1 MKLDPILPLWVL
13 IPLMLAGV
21 GACIAAAKKSRRRFV
36 WSRRALAVVLLAGI
50 ALRPGAANAQG
61 ASVTTDLDVYFL
73 VDRTASI
80 VAEDYDGRR
89 PRLEGVKADLIALAR
104 DLPGARYALIGFDNN
119 VVDLMPLTN
128 DLDAFRVTVEILH
141 PEMTTYSTG
150 SSPRLPVEQVGLRL
164 RAAADQ
170 DPDRRRVLVI
180 VTDGEETAE
189 EAASDSFAPL
199 ADLIDGG
206 VVLGYGTETGG
217 QMREWR
223 GITGPAGAPLIQD
236 PATGT
241 AAISRIDETNLRD
254 IAAELK
260 VSYVHRDGPGG
271 IDAVVGEL
279 GTGRGEQVSGSQLTV
294 TEDRGWLLAW
304 PLLVI
309 ALVEIAAV
317 VVELARTSGTRPLR
331 SRPSAVR
338 S

>member
-1 MKLDPILPLWVL
+1 MER
-13 IPLMLAGV
+13 GR
-21 GACIAAAKKSRRRFV
+21 GS
-36 WSRRALAVVLLAGI
+36 
-50 ALRPGAANAQG
+50 PG
-61 ASVTTDLDVYFL
+61 S
-73 VDRTASI
+73 
-80 VAEDYDGRR
+80 
-89 PRLEGVKADLIALAR
+89 
-104 DLPGARYALIGFDNN
+104 
-119 VVDLMPLTN
+119 
-128 DLDAFRVTVEILH
+128 
-141 PEMTTYSTG
+141 
-150 SSPRLPVEQVGLRL
+150 VGLRGK
-164 RAAADQ
+164 AASEGGDLGG
-170 DPDRRRVLVI
+170 VLVGLLDHRE
-180 VTDGEETAE
+180 VAPAGH
-189 EAASDSFAPL
+189 ASDGRAREEGAVV

-279 GTGRGEQVSGSQLTV
+279 GTGRGEQVTGSQLTV